1 MRIRMKLAVIAALM
15 LALTVPLLLVVSKIY
30 ERDNYQEQARRD
42 IAQSWTGEQLILGP
56 ILIVPYTRTFWKQ
69 EFNKELRKYFDKK
82 VVIKE
87 RLFVLPDSLTGQ
99 IKLDTDIRYRGIYKV
114 PVYSGVVSLSGEFS
128 NADFIHL
135 ERPGEVIEIGQPYLS
150 IVVNDMRGIVTSP
163 TLSWAAEKVD
173 FVPGSGVPFE
183 RNGIHAP
190 LPNIELVSP
199 KRYRFSADLAIRGMS
214 AFHIVPVGK
223 SSSVSIVSSWP
234 HPKFEGLYL
243 PMRREITD
251 AGFTANW
258 QTSSFSTNI
267 AEQAKS
273 CAAGNCAAFVSN
285 KLSVTLID
293 PVDIYLQAQRASKYG
308 ILFIGLT
315 FAAFFLFEVIKQL
328 AVHPIQYGLVGM
340 ALSIFYLLLV
350 SFAEHIAFLWSYC
363 IATAACSGL
372 LGFYIS
378 YVLKSYKRGLAFA
391 FAIANLYAILYVI
404 IQAEDYAFSMG
415 AGLTFVA
422 LAAVMYVTRNID
434 WYEIGGNSIKKPEDW
449 TEG

>member
-1 MRIRMKLAVIAALM
+1 MRIHMKLAVIAALM

-30 ERDNYQEQARRD
+30 ERDNYQEQARAD
-42 IAQSWTGEQLILGP
+42 IARSWTGEQQILGP

-69 EFNKELRKYFDKK
+69 EFNKELKKYVDLE

-87 RLFVLPDSLTGQ
+87 RLFVLPDSLNGQ

-128 NADFIHL
+128 NADFVDL
-135 ERPGEVIEIGQPYLS
+135 KRPDEVIEIGQPYLS
-150 IVVNDMRGIVTSP
+150 IVVNDMRGIVKSP
-163 TLSWAAEKVD
+163 TLRWAAEKVD
-173 FVPGSGVPFE
+173 FVPGSRLPFE

-190 LPNIELVSP
+190 LPNVELVSP
-199 KRYRFSADLAIRGMS
+199 KRYRFSAELSIRGMS
-214 AFHIVPVGK
+214 AFHIAPVGI
-223 SSSVSIVSSWP
+223 SSSVSIESSWP

-243 PMRREITD
+243 PMHREITD
-251 AGFTANW
+251 TGFTADW

-273 CAAGNCAAFVSN
+273 CAAGNCVLFVSN
-285 KLSVTLID
+285 RLSVTLID

-315 FAAFFLFEVIKQL
+315 FAAFFLFEVLKQL
-328 AVHPIQYGLVGM
+328 AIHPIQYGLVGM

-350 SFAEHIAFLWSYC
+350 SFAEHIAFVWAFL
-363 IATAACSGL
+363 IATVACSAL
-372 LGFYIS
+372 LGFYIT
-378 YVLKSYKRGLAFA
+378 YVLRCYKRGLAFA
-391 FAIANLYAILYVI
+391 FGIANLYAILYVI

-434 WYEIGGNSIKKPEDW
+434 WYEIGGNSIQKPEDIA
-449 TEG
+449 EG